1 MNLGWKK
8 DLPFFEGDVVRSC
21 LHEPQ
26 IGLDPFG
33 AALDSRFIVL
43 QNGHVILFITA
54 ILSHLIISAP

>member
-1 MNLGWKK
+1 
-8 DLPFFEGDVVRSC
+8 
-21 LHEPQ
+21 
-26 IGLDPFG
+26 LDPFG